1 MTALKSLKKS
11 PLGNALLSNKRP
23 RVLREPK
30 NPCLSIGQ
38 LKPSGFQGRLPSLK
52 RPLLRPNYSLC
63 VVPTSRGSTTLHR
76 HRRFGLAAY
85 CGYTGVLRR
94 MEDRNHARPAQT
106 GHHTLS
112 AHFEVNFA
120 AETVISPHM
129 VAGATNSVDDA
140 RTV

>member
-1 MTALKSLKKS
+1 VTALKSLKKS
-11 PLGNALLSNKRP
+11 PLGNAQLSNERP

-30 NPCLSIGQ
+30 PNPCLSIGQ

-106 GHHTLS
+106 GHHARVEL
-112 AHFEVNFA
+112 FVNFA

-129 VAGATNSVDDA
+129 VAGATNSAEA